1 MTIASFKKYKND
13 KFKHKTDAEQAGI
26 SWVFDR
32 LVDPT
37 AELDHHVR
45 DDENDVRGRSRGD
58 LRMKLRTFN

>member
-1 MTIASFKKYKND
+1 MTIASFKKYKNE

-32 LVDPT
+32 LVDPS

-45 DDENDVRGRSRGD
+45 DDENDVRGRSLGGIQEEI
-58 LRMKLRTFN
+58 